1 MPPKRKPAAPKRK
14 AAPKKKAAA
23 KKSGTKKRATPEAF
37 KQTFKPDAALAA
49 VVGTTPRT
57 RGQFMK
63 KIWEYI
69 KANKLQDPANG
80 QYIIPDAKLKAVFG
94 ATGKVHMTKVPGA
107 VSKHIS

>member
-1 MPPKRKPAAPKRK
+1 MAPTKKAAAPKRK
-14 AAPKKKAAA
+14 AAPKKAGKKKAP
-23 KKSGTKKRATPEAF
+23 GKKRATPAAF

-69 KANKLQDPANG
+69 KSKKLQDPSNG
-80 QYIIPDAKLKAVFG
+80 QFIIPDAKLKEVFG
-94 ATGKVHMTKVPGA
+94 TSGKVHMTKVPGA